1 METTEWLMEKY
12 IPTMELVG
20 LQEKKITFTA
30 HCEGE
35 VRELGLYLLVSS
47 QRWDLK
53 LHRTKKV
60 VV

>member
-1 METTEWLMEKY
+1 MEKN

-20 LQEKKITFTA
+20 LPEKKITFTA

-35 VRELGLYLLVSS
+35 VRELGLYLLAST

-53 LHRTKKV
+53 LRRTKNV

>member
-1 METTEWLMEKY
+1 MEKY

-30 HCEGE
+30 HCKGK
-35 VRELGLYLLVSS
+35 VMELGLYLLVST

-60 VV
+60 VVY